1 VFLQSNFVIFGVR
14 KGLFL
19 GTKSHIIAFI
29 MEAGI
34 RVNSWNQDHCDPSF
48 SRVINAPK
56 NIDTLYFPC
65 QITEEIGL
73 SKGRINF
80 LRNLGCRFFGR
91 KTTIR
96 WVREFLTSRAMGVPP
111 TLQLS

>member
-1 VFLQSNFVIFGVR
+1 
-14 KGLFL
+14 
-19 GTKSHIIAFI
+19 
-29 MEAGI
+29 MEAAI
-34 RVNSWNQDHCDPSF
+34 RVKSWNQGQYDPCLPN
-48 SRVINAPK
+48 VTNAPK
-56 NIDTLYFPC
+56 DIDTLYFPS

-96 WVREFLTSRAMGVPP
+96 WVREFLSSRAMGVPP

>member
-1 VFLQSNFVIFGVR
+1 MIFGVR
-14 KGLFL
+14 KGLFSRSK
-19 GTKSHIIAFI
+19 THIIAFI

-34 RVNSWNQDHCDPSF
+34 RLNSWNQGQYDPCLSN
-48 SRVINAPK
+48 VINAPK
-56 NIDTLYFPC
+56 DIDTLYFPC
-65 QITEEIGL
+65 QITKEIGL
-73 SKGRINF
+73 STGRINF

>member
-1 VFLQSNFVIFGVR
+1 
-14 KGLFL
+14 
-19 GTKSHIIAFI
+19 

-34 RVNSWNQDHCDPSF
+34 RLNFWNQDQYDP
-48 SRVINAPK
+48 RVSSVVNAPK
-56 NIDTLYFPC
+56 DIDTLFFPC